1 VSAALSAFHFLC
13 RGHWPEVAYLDTE
26 RICLICDVGRPTG
39 SSISTGYP
47 PANSSPLMN
56 QGLVWRGGFAL

>member
-1 VSAALSAFHFLC
+1 MRAALHYLF

-39 SSISTGYP
+39 SSIRYLL
-47 PANSSPLMN
+47 PANGLSP
-56 QGLVWRGGFAL
+56 QSYGA